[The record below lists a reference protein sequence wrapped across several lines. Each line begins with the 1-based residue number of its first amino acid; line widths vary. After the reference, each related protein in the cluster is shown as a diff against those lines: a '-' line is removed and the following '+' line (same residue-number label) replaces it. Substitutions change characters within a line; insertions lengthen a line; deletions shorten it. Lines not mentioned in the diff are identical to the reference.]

1 MTIKCPDKLEPHY
14 NDKIERKR
22 RLEKANDFSE
32 KPPETTINQMAD
44 EIVAMIVDMDDVNSH
59 EEVMNYESQIFM
71 DSRPVQDLV
80 DKVYFKLS
88 EKNFPIE
95 KRRPSK
101 CPTA

>member
-1 MTIKCPDKLEPHY
+1 MTYPYPDKLEPHY

-44 EIVAMIVDMDDVNSH
+44 EIVAMIVENEDINSH
-59 EEVMNYESQIFM
+59 EELMDFESQIFM

-80 DKVYFKLS
+80 DKVYCKLS

-101 CPTA
+101 